1 MPADS
6 CEKAIWTISERRKG
20 MIAFGD
26 TNVGLKRTINQDS
39 IYISD
44 TKIGKLPNLFIVA
57 DGMGGHKAGDVASR
71 KSVELFVD
79 FVCNTDMTD
88 PVNIIDAGIKLAN
101 DEVLELARSN
111 SDFIGM
117 GTTFV
122 VASVID
128 NRVYIAN
135 VGDSR
140 LYLIGSDIVQ
150 ITRDHSLV
158 EEMVSLGEIERNEAR
173 NHQKK
178 NIITRA
184 VGVEENVVA
193 DIFQIEIA
201 KGDKLLLCS
210 DGLSNMVE
218 DYDIKKIVANNS
230 LEDAIHIL
238 IDKANENG
246 GKDNISVVLVEPE
259 LDEVNQ

>member
-1 MPADS
+1 
-6 CEKAIWTISERRKG
+6 

-26 TNVGLKRTINQDS
+26 TNVGIKRTINQDS
-39 IYISD
+39 IFVSEER
-44 TKIGKLPNLFIVA
+44 IGKLPNLFIVA

-79 FVCNTDMTD
+79 FVRTTDMTD
-88 PVNIIDAGIKLAN
+88 PVNIIDAGIKIAN
-101 DEVLELARSN
+101 DEVYKIAEGN
-111 SDFIGM
+111 PDYIGM

-122 VASVID
+122 IASIIE

-140 LYLIGSDIVQ
+140 LYLLGDNIVQ

-158 EEMVSLGEIERNEAR
+158 EEMVNLGEIQRNEAR
-173 NHQKK
+173 THSRK
-178 NIITRA
+178 NVITRA
-184 VGVEENVVA
+184 VGVEKTVVA

-201 KGDKLLLCS
+201 QGDRLLLCS

-218 DYDIKKIVANNS
+218 DYDIKRIVTKSNS
-230 LEDAIHIL
+230 LEEAVYKL

-259 LDEVNQ
+259 LDEVNL

>member
-1 MPADS
+1 
-6 CEKAIWTISERRKG
+6 
-20 MIAFGD
+20 MIAFGNS
-26 TNVGLKRTINQDS
+26 NVGMKRTINQDS
-39 IYISD
+39 IFISK

-57 DGMGGHKAGDVASR
+57 DGMGGHKAGDVAS
-71 KSVELFVD
+71 KTSVELFVD
-79 FVCNTDMTD
+79 FVTNTDMTD

-101 DEVLELARSN
+101 DELYEMANTN
-111 SDFIGM
+111 SDYIGM

-122 VASVID
+122 VATVID

-140 LYLIGSDIVQ
+140 LYLIGNDIVQ

-158 EEMVSLGEIERNEAR
+158 EEMISLGEIRRNEAR
-173 NHQKK
+173 THFKK

-184 VGVEENVVA
+184 VGVEKSVVA

-210 DGLSNMVE
+210 DGLSNMIE
-218 DYDIKKIVANNS
+218 DYDIKRIISGSDNF
-230 LEDAIHIL
+230 EDAVHKL

-246 GKDNISVVLVEPE
+246 GTDNISVVLVEPE
-259 LDEVNQ
+259 LELN

>member
-1 MPADS
+1 
-6 CEKAIWTISERRKG
+6 
-20 MIAFGD
+20 MIAYGES
-26 TNVGLKRTINQDS
+26 NVGRKRTINQDCIFVS
-39 IYISD
+39 E
-44 TKIGKLPNLFIVA
+44 TNIGKLPNLFIVA
-57 DGMGGHKAGDVASR
+57 DGMGGHKAGDVAS
-71 KSVELFVD
+71 KTSVDLFVN

-101 DEVLELARSN
+101 DEVYEMASTN
-111 SDFIGM
+111 SDYIGM

-140 LYLIGSDIVQ
+140 LYLIGKDIVQ

-158 EEMVSLGEIERNEAR
+158 EEMINLGEIGRNEAR
-173 NHQKK
+173 THYKK

-184 VGVEENVVA
+184 VGVEKSVVA
-193 DIFQIEIA
+193 DIFQIEIL

-210 DGLSNMVE
+210 DGLSNMIE
-218 DYDIKKIVANNS
+218 DYDIKRIITGSDN
-230 LEDAIHIL
+230 LEDAVHKL

-246 GKDNISVVLVEPE
+246 GTDNISVVLVEPE
-259 LDEVNQ
+259 LDEVK